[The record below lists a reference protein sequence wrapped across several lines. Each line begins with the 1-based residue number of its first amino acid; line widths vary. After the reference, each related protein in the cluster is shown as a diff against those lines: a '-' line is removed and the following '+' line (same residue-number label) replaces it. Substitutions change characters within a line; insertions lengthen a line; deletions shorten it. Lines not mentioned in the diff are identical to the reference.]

1 VHRDGPRVVAE
12 VKDDGVGMDE
22 SVRQH
27 LFEPFFTTKGAAGAG
42 LGLSVVYGI
51 VQRHG
56 GSIRVFSRV
65 GVGSRFE
72 VVLPLGEPR
81 AATAPVANRPTVEV
95 RRLRVMVVD
104 DEPAVRDLLR
114 DMVAAL
120 GHDVEAYE
128 SGVEAF
134 KHYRPGSIDLLLT
147 DLGMPGVSG
156 WKLSSNIRAVDPD
169 VTIVYVTGWGEDM
182 NLDDV
187 REAGADL
194 VIAKPFTLEDVVGAT
209 QMAAQR
215 GRSDRA
221 A

>member
-1 VHRDGPRVVAE
+1 
-12 VKDDGVGMDE
+12 
-22 SVRQH
+22 
-27 LFEPFFTTKGAAGAG
+27 
-42 LGLSVVYGI
+42 
-51 VQRHG
+51 
-56 GSIRVFSRV
+56 
-65 GVGSRFE
+65 
-72 VVLPLGEPR
+72 
-81 AATAPVANRPTVEV
+81 
-95 RRLRVMVVD
+95 MVVD

-209 QMAAQR
+209 QLAAQR
-215 GRSDRA
+215 GRTDRA